1 MTITNM
7 EKYRGCFLFSKR
19 KGKMVRNKE
28 NIDNHPMHRTLIM
41 DIEVMA
47 TIIFNFQIETFRFC
61 TVKDNDLHNIEIV
74 IMLA

>member
-28 NIDNHPMHRTLIM
+28 NIDNHPMHRSFDYGHGGDGYHHIQ
-41 DIEVMA
+41 
-47 TIIFNFQIETFRFC
+47 FPN
-61 TVKDNDLHNIEIV
+61 
-74 IMLA
+74 